1 MTAVSSAIVVVN
13 FGSAA
18 LLTANAAR
26 MTLPDGAR
34 MIVVDCFSE
43 TREQERVSVMCAEQG
58 WTAVLLAD
66 NAGFGGGT
74 NAGVDAALRDGADV
88 VIALNPDAHLSTE
101 AIQDLVS
108 SAVAHPDALVSPRI
122 TSGDGSP
129 WFAGSDLYLDDGTI
143 ASSRRR
149 GERAGRP
156 RHPWAT
162 GACFALSREL
172 WESVGGF
179 DPDYFL
185 YWEDVDLSRRVL
197 DAGGRLLGID
207 AVAIHDE
214 GQTHADASRHDR
226 RKSETY
232 YYYNIRNRLMYAA
245 KHLDRAGIRQ
255 WVRSSPRVSMEI
267 LLQGGKVQL
276 LTSLKPW
283 RALWRGLRDG
293 RRLALEAERASG

>member
-1 MTAVSSAIVVVN
+1 
-13 FGSAA
+13 
-18 LLTANAAR
+18 
-26 MTLPDGAR
+26 
-34 MIVVDCFSE
+34 MIVVDCYS
-43 TREQERVSVMCAEQG
+43 TADERDRVARISLEHG
-58 WTAVLLAD
+58 WEPVLLNE

-101 AIQDLVS
+101 AIQDLVA
-108 SAVAHPDALVSPRI
+108 SAAAHPDALVSPRI
-122 TSGDGSP
+122 ISGDGSP

-149 GERAGRP
+149 EERAGRP

-172 WESVGGF
+172 WASVGGF

-197 DAGGRLLGID
+197 DVGGRLLSID
-207 AVAIHDE
+207 AVVVHDE
-214 GQTHADASRHDR
+214 GQTHADASKHDR

-232 YYYNIRNRLMYAA
+232 YYYNIRNRLLYAA
-245 KHLDRAGIRQ
+245 KHLEQAGIRQ
-255 WVRSSPRVSMEI
+255 WMRSSPRVSMEI
-267 LLQGGKVQL
+267 LLQGGKGQL

-293 RRLALEAERASG
+293 RQFALEAERAEEV